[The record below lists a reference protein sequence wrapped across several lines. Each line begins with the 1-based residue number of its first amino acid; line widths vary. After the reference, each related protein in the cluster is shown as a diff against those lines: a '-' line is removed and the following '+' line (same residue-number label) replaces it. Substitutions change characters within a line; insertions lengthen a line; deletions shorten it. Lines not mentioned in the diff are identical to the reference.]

1 VLVVAGALVLIA
13 ADLHVHVYHATR
25 ADEGNAAYTA
35 LRHAPRGRLLDLPV
49 FLPDIHLN
57 SIYLYYD
64 MTAQRQRPTGY
75 STLAPRSAFATAR
88 RLRTLNCGDW
98 SPQVA
103 RLGIRYIAF
112 HTGLYKALRPHC
124 LARAQ
129 TALERRGFQR
139 LATDGAITVWAVR
152 P

>member
-1 VLVVAGALVLIA
+1 ML
-13 ADLHVHVYHATR
+13 
-25 ADEGNAAYTA
+25 E
-35 LRHAPRGRLLDLPV
+35 LPV

-57 SIYLYYD
+57 STYLYYD
-64 MTAQRQRPTGY
+64 MTAQRQRPGGY
-75 STLAPRSAFATAR
+75 STLAPRPAFATTR

-103 RLGIRYIAF
+103 HLGIRYIAF
-112 HTGLYKALRPHC
+112 HAGLYDALLPHC

-129 TALERRGFQR
+129 AALERHGFR
-139 LATDGAITVWAVR
+139 RVAADGAITVWAAR